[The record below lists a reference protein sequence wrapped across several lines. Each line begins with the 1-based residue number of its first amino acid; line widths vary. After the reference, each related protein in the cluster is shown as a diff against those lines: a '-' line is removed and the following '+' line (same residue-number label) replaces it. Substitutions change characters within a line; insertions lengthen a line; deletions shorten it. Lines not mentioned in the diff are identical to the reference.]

1 MNVKVKDLMVGQ
13 VVSTLPHKSI
23 GHAAD
28 IMKRN
33 HIKSVP
39 VLNTEKEVVGIITT
53 ADIIK
58 AESDLTPVKKVMT
71 TTVYTVPEYA
81 DVNIP
86 ARIMRN
92 HKIHHLVVTR
102 EQKIVGILSSFD
114 LLKLVEDHRYV
125 SKNPPSPSKKDSKR
139 Q

>member
-1 MNVKVKDLMVGQ
+1 MNVKVKDLMVRQ

-23 GHAAD
+23 GHVAD

-39 VLNTEKEVVGIITT
+39 VLNTEREVVGIITT

-58 AESDLTPVKKVMT
+58 AESELTPVKKLMT
-71 TTVYTVPEYA
+71 TSVYTVPAYA
-81 DVNIP
+81 DVHIP
-86 ARIMRN
+86 ARVMRN
-92 HKIHHLVVTR
+92 HKIHHLVVTH

-114 LLKLVEDHRYV
+114 LLKLVEDHRFV
-125 SKNPPSPSKKDSKR
+125 PKNPPSSSKKKSKR